1 MAIGDPVDS
10 PDVAAERALRLE
22 VWSQLLAEDPGAV
35 SPGRLRDLG
44 AYGGAQGIWVDKSR
58 TGDLTPDGVGIAVAV
73 LHTGRTYADDL
84 SDDSL
89 LYHYPATARGPNRD
103 ASEVAALKWAQRL
116 SLPIFT
122 ITSAES
128 PTLRAVRLSWVED
141 HDDGNRVFLIG
152 FDDHSRGPV
161 EAEPDDAPFFL
172 TASTEEKKALRK
184 VRHGQQQF
192 AMKVFHRYGAACAV
206 CGIDIGELIDAAHLC
221 AAGQSGS
228 YDARNGLPL
237 CALHHRAFD
246 RGLWAVDPDTTELN
260 VRPQGPSLAELR
272 ITRTSLAHLSSLP
285 IRQRC
290 NMSGNAGPTAAEEG
304 LSRPAEGRS

>member
-1 MAIGDPVDS
+1 MTAGVQTDS

-22 VWSQLLAEDPGAV
+22 VWNQLLSEDPAAV
-35 SPGRLRDLG
+35 TPGRLRDLG
-44 AYGGAQGIWVDKSR
+44 AYGGAQGIWVDKAR
-58 TGDLTPDGVGIAVAV
+58 TGDLTPDGAGIAVAV
-73 LHTGRTYADDL
+73 LHTGRSYADDL

-103 ASEVAALKWAQRL
+103 ASEVEALKWAQRL
-116 SLPIFT
+116 GLPVFT
-122 ITSAES
+122 ITPAQSNR
-128 PTLRAVRLSWVED
+128 LRSIRLSWVED

-161 EAEPDDAPFFL
+161 EPEPNDAPFFL
-172 TASTEEKKALRK
+172 TASTDEKRVLRK

-206 CGIDIGELIDAAHLC
+206 CAIDLGELVDAAHLC

-246 RGLWAVDPDTTELN
+246 RGLWAIDPTTTELTS
-260 VRPQGPSLAELR
+260 RPQGPSLAELR
-272 ITRTSLAHLSSLP
+272 ITQSSLTHLP
-285 IRQRC
+285 
-290 NMSGNAGPTAAEEG
+290 ALPHTAALEHVWKRWSG
-304 LSRPAEGRS
+304 GSSTD